1 MAMFSSF
8 DDDKIVMNGATVSK
22 LVTKNDTDRKTD
34 SEKMRYTCCMSRLH
48 PGTEVTCENSGTPD
62 GNFND
67 LVKINQEP
75 RKWVIDTV
83 KDRFLKVINI
93 KSLYSNCYT

>member
-1 MAMFSSF
+1 MRSSCLPLQEN
-8 DDDKIVMNGATVSK
+8 DDVKFVRRRQNSYEWSHCLQT
-22 LVTKNDTDRKTD
+22 LTKNDTDRKTD
-34 SEKMRYTCCMSRLH
+34 SETVGYTCCMSRLH

-62 GNFND
+62 ENFNN

-83 KDRFLKVINI
+83 KD
-93 KSLYSNCYT
+93 